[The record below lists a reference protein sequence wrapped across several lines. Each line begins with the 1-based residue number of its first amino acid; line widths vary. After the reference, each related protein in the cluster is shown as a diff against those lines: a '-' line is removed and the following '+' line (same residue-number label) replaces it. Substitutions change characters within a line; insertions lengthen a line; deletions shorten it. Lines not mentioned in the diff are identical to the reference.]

1 MNPIAGLLFA
11 CLVGS
16 GLYVNKYVL
25 SVLGFKY
32 PTIFQGWQTLAGLV
46 IYKLLTYC
54 SKANFKLVGIDRPAF
69 ISLLPGFLFF
79 TTSLVAASKAL
90 AGKPLP
96 QKIVQW
102 KINLK
107 EFLFRSLW
115 VYTTPSQPPS
125 TSLTEYFPEVDL
137 QLEFCSWARPPWPS
151 WRPPSSSSLR
161 SASTSQTLP
170 TSGWWLGSSAPLLT
184 PFTAG
189 IIIYLLPTYI
199 LDNKEQ
205 FNNFF
210 AVTMIH

>member
-96 QKIVQW
+96 QKI
-102 KINLK
+102 
-107 EFLFRSLW
+107 
-115 VYTTPSQPPS
+115 
-125 TSLTEYFPEVDL
+125 
-137 QLEFCSWARPPWPS
+137 
-151 WRPPSSSSLR
+151 
-161 SASTSQTLP
+161 
-170 TSGWWLGSSAPLLT
+170 
-184 PFTAG
+184 
-189 IIIYLLPTYI
+189 IYNVKLI
-199 LDNKEQ
+199 
-205 FNNFF
+205 
-210 AVTMIH
+210 